1 MSNPTPR
8 VILVEDHALCRKGL
22 EDLLQSPAG
31 QMKVVLSTPDY
42 DTALRQVAT
51 HQPELV
57 LVDVR
62 IGERSGIEF
71 VREAKPLA
79 LQSHFVIL
87 TMSDSADDLAE
98 AIRLGVQGYLLK
110 DMDPD
115 DLLASLR
122 RTLRGE
128 LVVAPAMVDKLSFL
142 LRPQNLASKNELDAL
157 TGREREILSFVAMGM
172 SNKQIARELNISPD
186 TVKLHVRHIL
196 AKLNLPSR
204 VAAAVFAVEKQLV
217 DKPAQKGH

>member
-1 MSNPTPR
+1 
-8 VILVEDHALCRKGL
+8 
-22 EDLLQSPAG
+22 
-31 QMKVVLSTPDY
+31 
-42 DTALRQVAT
+42 
-51 HQPELV
+51 
-57 LVDVR
+57 
-62 IGERSGIEF
+62 
-71 VREAKPLA
+71 
-79 LQSHFVIL
+79 
-87 TMSDSADDLAE
+87 
-98 AIRLGVQGYLLK
+98 
-110 DMDPD
+110 MDPD